1 MAYYQVLFAPLGLTL
16 HKNRTSPCLLFC
28 LLISSTPALW
38 AQQPPTAGSQLQ
50 QIPPTPSLPPKAPQI
65 RFEQGQQAP
74 SPLPDQTSIRVDT
87 LRITG
92 AQVFTEAVL
101 LEASGFKPQAAMT
114 LADLRRLAERVS
126 DYYHAQGYFVAQA
139 YLPAQDVKDGAV
151 TLAVLEGRYGAV
163 TVRNESRLKDRVA
176 ISLMEPRPNDAVT
189 IAPLERSLLLL
200 TDLPG
205 VQVRSTLT
213 PGASVGSSDLLL
225 DVAPGPLVSG
235 SVDSD
240 NQGNRY
246 TGRNRVG
253 ASLNLNNPSG
263 YGDVASLRLLTSGEG
278 LNYARAA
285 YQVQVERAKVG
296 VAYAY
301 LDYSL
306 GKEFDSLQ
314 AHGTAGIAS
323 VYGSYPLL
331 RSRQSNLSV
340 QLAFDS
346 KSLKDAVDT
355 SHLSQTKKVQV
366 LMLSLNGDHR
376 DNFGGAAI
384 NTYSLTGTVGDV
396 DLQDP
401 AARAA
406 DAAAARTQGSY
417 SKLGFNLSRLQ
428 SAGDS
433 TQFYAA
439 ASGQIASKNL
449 DVSEK
454 MQLGGANAVRAYP
467 EGESYGDRG
476 VVLTVEVRY
485 TLPVAGA
492 VPGQVQLVGFI
503 DTGTVT
509 FSKSPWSAGGN
520 TRTLS
525 GAGVGLNWWVG
536 SDFNLKAFYAHKVGA
551 AAATSAPDASGR
563 FWVQAVKYF

>member
-1 MAYYQVLFAPLGLTL
+1 M
-16 HKNRTSPCLLFC
+16 
-28 LLISSTPALW
+28 W
-38 AQQPPTAGSQLQ
+38 AQQPPSAGSQLQ
-50 QIPPTPSLPPKAPQI
+50 QIPQAPRPQPKSPEFRI
-65 RFEQGQQAP
+65 EQGKQAP
-74 SPLPDQTSIRVDT
+74 LPLTDQTTVRVNS

-92 AQVFTEAVL
+92 AQAFTEAVL
-101 LEASGFKPQAAMT
+101 LEASGFKPPAVMS
-114 LADLRRLAERVS
+114 LADLNGLAERVS

-139 YLPAQDVKDGAV
+139 YLPAQDIKDGLV

-163 TVRNESRLKDRVA
+163 TIRNESRLKDSVA
-176 ISLMEPRPNDAVT
+176 MGLMEPAPHDAVT

-213 PGASVGSSDLLL
+213 PGASVGSSDLVL
-225 DVAPGPLVSG
+225 DVVPGPLVSG
-235 SVDSD
+235 SVDGD

-263 YGDVASLRLLTSGEG
+263 YGDIASLRLLTSGEG

-306 GKEFDSLQ
+306 GREFASLQ

-323 VYGSYPLL
+323 IYASYPLL

-346 KSLKDAVDT
+346 KRLRDEVDT
-355 SHLSQTKKVQV
+355 TRLSQTKKVQV

-376 DNFGGAAI
+376 DSSAGPAL
-384 NTYSLTGTVGDV
+384 NTYSLTGTVGNL

-406 DAAAARTQGSY
+406 DAAAAKTQGSY
-417 SKLGFNLSRLQ
+417 SKLGFNVARLQ
-428 SAGDS
+428 SAGGS
-433 TQFYAA
+433 AQLYAA
-439 ASGQIASKNL
+439 ASGQVASKNL

-454 MQLGGANAVRAYP
+454 MPLGGANAVRAYP
-467 EGESYGDRG
+467 EGEAYGDRG
-476 VVLTVEVRY
+476 FVLTLEARY
-485 TLPVAGA
+485 TLPMADS
-492 VPGQVQLVGFI
+492 VPGQVQLIGFI
-503 DTGTVT
+503 DTGAVT
-509 FSKSPWSAGGN
+509 LSRNPWFPGKN
-520 TRTLS
+520 TRKLS
-525 GAGVGLNWWVG
+525 GAGVGLNWWLG
-536 SDFNLKAFYAHKVGA
+536 SDFNLKAFYAHKVGNA
-551 AAATSAPDASGR
+551 PATSVPDASSR
-563 FWVQAVKYF
+563 FWIQAVKYF

>member
-1 MAYYQVLFAPLGLTL
+1 M
-16 HKNRTSPCLLFC
+16 
-28 LLISSTPALW
+28 W

-50 QIPPTPSLPPKAPQI
+50 QIPQAPSLPPKAPEI
-65 RFEQGQQAP
+65 RIEQGKQAP
-74 SPLPDQTSIRVDT
+74 LPLSDQTSVRVDI

-92 AQVFTEAVL
+92 AQAFTEATL
-101 LEASGFKPQAAMT
+101 IEASGFKPQGVMT
-114 LADLRRLAERVS
+114 LADLRGLAERVS

-139 YLPAQDVKDGAV
+139 YLPAQDIKDGLV
-151 TLAVLEGRYGAV
+151 TLAVLEGYYGAV
-163 TVRNESRLKDRVA
+163 TIRNESRLKDSVA
-176 ISLMEPRPNDAVT
+176 TGLMEPTPNDAVT

-200 TDLPG
+200 NDLPG
-205 VQVRSTLT
+205 VQFRPTLT
-213 PGASVGSSDLLL
+213 PGASVGSSDLVL
-225 DVAPGPLVSG
+225 DIAPGPLASG
-235 SVDSD
+235 SVDAD

-246 TGRNRVG
+246 TGRNRLG

-263 YGDVASLRLLTSGEG
+263 YGDVANVRLMTSLEG

-285 YQVQVERAKVG
+285 YQVQVERARVG

-306 GKEFDSLQ
+306 GKEFDNLQ
-314 AHGTAGIAS
+314 AHGTARIAS

-346 KSLKDAVDT
+346 KSLHDLMDAT
-355 SHLSQTKKVQV
+355 STNQKKKVQV

-376 DNFGGAAI
+376 DNFAGPAL
-384 NTYSLTGTVGDV
+384 NTYSLTGTAGNI

-401 AARAA
+401 AVKTA
-406 DAAAARTQGSY
+406 DVSTARTQGSY
-417 SKLGFNLSRLQ
+417 GKLGFNVARLQ
-428 SAGDS
+428 SAGAS

-467 EGESYGDRG
+467 EGESYADRG
-476 VVLTVEVRY
+476 FLLTLEARY
-485 TLPVAGA
+485 TLPVTDT

-503 DTGTVT
+503 DTGAVT
-509 FSKSPWSAGGN
+509 FNRNQWIPGVN
-520 TRTLS
+520 TRKLS
-525 GAGVGLNWWVG
+525 GAGVGLNWSVG
-536 SDFNLKAFYAHKVGA
+536 NDFFVKAFYAHKVGTES
-551 AAATSAPDASGR
+551 ATSAPDASGR
-563 FWVQAVKYF
+563 FWVQGVKYF